1 MKKKIAIWLFKL
13 ARRLYPISVTV
24 FEQKEILE
32 PKVCAKAYSIDKN
45 YIRHYKR
52 DHHVKS
58 MREAL
63 REIIKE
69 TLAQAKK
76 DVLNTIESKIMKQR
90 VYQKDG
96 KTIIEVKVNCYVS
109 KEEG

>member
-63 REIIKE
+63 REITKE
-69 TLAQAKK
+69 TLEK
-76 DVLNTIESKIMKQR
+76 LSHRQR
-90 VYQKDG
+90 KMYS
-96 KTIIEVKVNCYVS
+96 ILSNPRS
-109 KEEG
+109 

>member
-13 ARRLYPISVTV
+13 DRRLYPISVTV

-63 REIIKE
+63 RENKGNSRTGKE
-69 TLAQAKK
+69 RCTQYYRIQDHEA
-76 DVLNTIESKIMKQR
+76 ESI
-90 VYQKDG
+90 
-96 KTIIEVKVNCYVS
+96 S
-109 KEEG
+109 EGW

>member
-13 ARRLYPISVTV
+13 SRRLYPIRVTV
-24 FEQKEILE
+24 FEQIE

-52 DHHVKS
+52 DHHIKS

-63 REIIKE
+63 REITKE

-90 VYQKDG
+90 VFRKGG
-96 KTIIEVKVNCYVS
+96 KTIVEVKVNCYVF

>member
-45 YIRHYKR
+45 Y
-52 DHHVKS
+52 S
-58 MREAL
+58 PL
-63 REIIKE
+63 
-69 TLAQAKK
+69 QARPSCQ
-76 DVLNTIESKIMKQR
+76 VHERSFA
-90 VYQKDG
+90 
-96 KTIIEVKVNCYVS
+96 
-109 KEEG
+109 

>member
-13 ARRLYPISVTV
+13 SRRLYPISVTV
-24 FEQKEILE
+24 FEQKEVLE
-32 PKVCAKAYSIDKN
+32 PKVCAKAYSIDNN

-52 DHHVKS
+52 DYHIKS

-63 REIIKE
+63 REITKE

-90 VYQKDG
+90 VYLKDG
-96 KTIIEVKVNCYVS
+96 KTIVEVKVNCYVS

>member
-52 DHHVKS
+52 DHHS
-58 MREAL
+58 P
-63 REIIKE
+63 
-69 TLAQAKK
+69 
-76 DVLNTIESKIMKQR
+76 
-90 VYQKDG
+90 
-96 KTIIEVKVNCYVS
+96 
-109 KEEG
+109 

>member
-1 MKKKIAIWLFKL
+1 MG
-13 ARRLYPISVTV
+13 
-24 FEQKEILE
+24 
-32 PKVCAKAYSIDKN
+32 
-45 YIRHYKR
+45 
-52 DHHVKS
+52 
-58 MREAL
+58 EAL
-63 REIIKE
+63 REITKE

-96 KTIIEVKVNCYVS
+96 NTIVEVKVNCYVS

>member
-63 REIIKE
+63 REITKE

-76 DVLNTIESKIMKQR
+76 DSTQYYRIQDHEAESISEGWQYDCR
-90 VYQKDG
+90 G
-96 KTIIEVKVNCYVS
+96 K
-109 KEEG
+109 G

>member
-32 PKVCAKAYSIDKN
+32 PKVCAKAYRIDKN

-63 REIIKE
+63 RERK
-69 TLAQAKK
+69 L
-76 DVLNTIESKIMKQR
+76 SHRQR
-90 VYQKDG
+90 KMYS
-96 KTIIEVKVNCYVS
+96 ILSNPRS
-109 KEEG
+109 